1 MVLHFGYIAT
11 KQSRNPIHAQEA
23 RCFPLDGDGDTL
35 RTHVSSQRVLGT
47 HRWAGSDEPA
57 FLLLVCFRPAR
68 HGGRCWV
75 RLTSS
80 SSRCAGRAVSH
91 RSTVSAPPISIDAL
105 TSWMTFTAFLK
116 ADTGMQPHA
125 IHLKTKAVSAALAG
139 AEPLAAWAARA
150 YCHTLSVVP
159 KSVNGRAQLQS
170 CGGVV
175 LRAAMASVAASL
187 PGSCMK

>member
-1 MVLHFGYIAT
+1 MRALWANIAT

-35 RTHVSSQRVLGT
+35 RTRPPSQRVLGT
-47 HRWAGSDEPA
+47 HRWAVSDEPA

-80 SSRCAGRAVSH
+80 SSRCAGRAGSH

-116 ADTGMQPHA
+116 ADTGMQAQA
-125 IHLKTKAVSAALAG
+125 IHLKAMPF
-139 AEPLAAWAARA
+139 ERRWQEAWAARA

-159 KSVNGRAQLQS
+159 KSAIGRAQLQS
-170 CGGVV
+170 GGGVV
-175 LRAAMASVAASL
+175 LRAAVASVAASL